1 MIIDSINNAKL
12 YTNINENINK
22 AFDYIKTTDFTN
34 VKPGIYEIEGKN
46 VYASVDFYHTKEKT
60 ESLPEAHQ
68 KYVDVQYIIEGCEL
82 IGYAN
87 LQTQEIEIA
96 YNDEKDIAFY
106 TCEMSY
112 AKMETGMFMILFPT
126 DLHQPCIQEKDSMP
140 VKKVVVKIRI

>member
-46 VYASVDFYHTKEKT
+46 VYASVDFYLTKDKKD
-60 ESLPEAHQ
+60 SLPEVHQ
-68 KYVDVQYIIEGCEL
+68 KYIDVQYIIEGCEL

-112 AKMETGMFMILFPT
+112 AKMNAGMFMILFPT
-126 DLHQPCIQEKDSMP
+126 DLHQPCIQKKDSMP
-140 VKKVVVKIRI
+140 VKKVVVKVRI